1 MSQQKVRSIKQRLK
15 EEKSGE
21 KNITKWLHIMTKI
34 SHTYNDEDYQHA
46 EKYEKNQQD
55 TMQCNGTLKEGIA
68 TNDSFIRPIQW
79 VPLGVWWENE

>member
-1 MSQQKVRSIKQRLK
+1 MSQQKVRSIKQKLK
-15 EEKSGE
+15 EEKSFD
-21 KNITKWLHIMTKI
+21 KNITKMATYIHSIMTKI
-34 SHTYNDEDYQHA
+34 T

-55 TMQCNGTLKEGIA
+55 TMQCNGTLKEAIA